1 MTDYARYH
9 VDECCLAFDLSIRGK
24 VEERYHRECFL
35 NRDKG
40 SPIDFEI
47 VYKGEN
53 GELDAEIR
61 KKLVC
66 DTVMEEARVLDG
78 LPNNYTKAWKEL
90 LKMERYLPSR
100 TVPQDNDHR
109 KDYREYN

>member
-35 NRDKG
+35 NRDKALL
-40 SPIDFEI
+40 STLISCIRE
-47 VYKGEN
+47 KTEN
-53 GELDAEIR
+53 LMQKAE
-61 KKLVC
+61 KKLIR

-78 LPNNYTKAWKEL
+78 LPTTIRKHGKNY
-90 LKMERYLPSR
+90 
-100 TVPQDNDHR
+100 
-109 KDYREYN
+109 

>member
-40 SPIDFEI
+40 SPIDFDI
-47 VYKGEN
+47 VYKEKTEN
-53 GELDAEIR
+53 LMRKAGKNSSVIRLWRKPEYWTVFPTIIR
-61 KKLVC
+61 KHGK
-66 DTVMEEARVLDG
+66 
-78 LPNNYTKAWKEL
+78 NY
-90 LKMERYLPSR
+90 
-100 TVPQDNDHR
+100 
-109 KDYREYN
+109 

>member
-1 MTDYARYH
+1 MIQDENGETQMTPYARYH

-53 GELDAEIR
+53 GELDAESGRNSSVIQLWR
-61 KKLVC
+61 RPESWMGFPIIIQKRGKNC
-66 DTVMEEARVLDG
+66 
-78 LPNNYTKAWKEL
+78 
-90 LKMERYLPSR
+90 
-100 TVPQDNDHR
+100 
-109 KDYREYN
+109 